1 MEHTKP
7 SIVKRIFAKRGMGQ
21 VVTVFFGL
29 IVLCLVFNFI
39 NPNFLGARNIGNLL
53 RQFAPYLI
61 VGIGQSF
68 VLITGNIDLSIGSVL
83 GMSCMTS
90 ATLMCN
96 GWHPLAAC
104 LLTMVIC
111 LFTGFINGTLVAGCK
126 LPPFIATLGTMQ
138 VARGVAQMVN
148 NNMNTNSIGEMAG
161 AFRDFFYYEKFLTIY
176 NTFWIALAV
185 WLVFNFILSQTR
197 TGRHLYAIGS
207 NIDAAKLSGVSVY
220 WTTTKAY
227 LVSSAC
233 AGLVGLIQCATTG
246 TGTMDAGM
254 SYEMYAVAASVI
266 GGVST
271 LGGQGILLGTVVGA
285 GVWSVLS
292 NGLQFAGVAVGP
304 RNVIIGVIVVLSV
317 LADVVARSGRFSRK
331 PKS

>member
-1 MEHTKP
+1 MQGNENRKLNMQKLLAP
-7 SIVKRIFAKRGMGQ
+7 AALVILY
-21 VVTVFFGL
+21 VFFSIFGKNFFGYEGL
-29 IVLCLVFNFI
+29 KQILQSSYY
-39 NPNFLGARNIGNLL
+39 IG
-53 RQFAPYLI
+53 FMAFG
-61 VGIGQSF
+61 VTF
-68 VLITGNIDLSIGSVL
+68 VIITGGIDLSIGTVMMCSAIIGGTAFTNWGWPVPLALVL
-83 GMSCMTS
+83 VLIAG
-90 ATLMCN
+90 LFFGFCN
-96 GWHPLAAC
+96 GVMIAKA
-104 LLTMVIC
+104 
-111 LFTGFINGTLVAGCK
+111 K

-148 NNMNTNSIGEMAG
+148 NNMNTNSIGDFAKE
-161 AFRDFFYYEKFLTIY
+161 FRDFFYYEKMLGIY
-176 NTFWIALAV
+176 NTFWIAVVV
-185 WLVFNFILSQTR
+185 WLIFNFILSQTR

-207 NIDAAKLSGVSVY
+207 NIEAAKLSGVSVF

-227 LVSSAC
+227 LVSAVC

-246 TGTMDAGM
+246 TGTMDSGL